1 MLERGEGWILNVS
14 SATARFPERLADN
27 ESATTMAVYGASK
40 AALNRLTVGLAAEL
54 FGSGIRVNTV
64 EPRAAVLSEGA
75 AALVG
80 DRLDPS
86 QIESM
91 EQMVEAALYLCR
103 CDPDVTG
110 RVTVSLDIL
119 EQTAIPVHALDGRDL
134 ASA

>member
-1 MLERGEGWILNVS
+1 
-14 SATARFPERLADN
+14 
-27 ESATTMAVYGASK
+27 MAVYGASK

-54 FGSGIRVNTV
+54 IDSGIRVNTV

-110 RVTVSLDIL
+110 RVTVSLDLL
-119 EQTAIPVHALDGRDL
+119 EETGVTVRALNGGVLTAAVT
-134 ASA
+134 S